1 MGTDSS
7 RLERGS
13 PTLVVAAALCQGDQV
28 LISQRPAGKRDSAGL
43 WEFPGGKVEPGETP
57 VDAVRREL
65 EEELGVVICDADP
78 ISFAHDD
85 RLVLLLFACTAWA
98 GVPAGKEGQSIKWV
112 APAELEQH
120 EMPTL
125 DVELVLPLREFM
137 MGL

>member
-13 PTLVVAAALCQGDQV
+13 PALVVAAALCQGNQV
-28 LISQRPAGKRDSAGL
+28 LISQRPAGKQYSGL
-43 WEFPGGKVEPGETP
+43 WEFPGGKLEIGETP
-57 VDAVRREL
+57 LEGLSREL
-65 EEELGVVICDADP
+65 EEELGVMIGNAEPICFANDA
-78 ISFAHDD
+78 H
-85 RLVLLLFACTAWA
+85 LVLLLFACKAWT
-98 GVPAGKEGQSIKWV
+98 GGPAGKEGQTIKWV

-125 DVELVLPLREFM
+125 DDELVLPLREFM